1 MKSVIKVIKKNYYKY
16 KHSMYFRARFI
27 YTKYYEKLDVIPN
40 TVLLQSY
47 DGSSVSGNPYYIL
60 KELVHNSKYKK
71 MKIYV
76 VSDHKNFNKNCKFLI
91 NKNFDSYIEIVKIHT
106 KRYCELLA
114 SCQYLI
120 NNSTFAPY
128 FIKKEGQIYLNTWH
142 GTPLKHLGRKI
153 YDAPNEIGNTQRNFL
168 MADYLLYPNDFT
180 YEHMTEDYMIRNYY
194 KGKYIVSGYPRN
206 SIFFDVKKQE
216 EIKKQ
221 LELSQKKIIVYM
233 PTWRGT
239 LVKKDNTKQH
249 VYIMHMLYELD
260 KAFDDNVVMF
270 VKLHSLGNFKIPF
283 DSLEHIKAFPNT
295 FETYELLSIAD
306 CLITDYSS
314 VLFDYANT
322 GRKIILYGYDFEE
335 YMRNKGT
342 YFPYNDLPFVFVK
355 NVDEMLYEIK
365 HLEKYDKYNSFNLK
379 YNIYD
384 SIDAAE
390 KICDLVFCNND
401 KNIQVYEGKMFNST
415 KDNVFVFGGSMAKNG
430 ITTALRGLLKYV
442 DKSEKNYI
450 LTFYKT
456 KTERNKYVINDFDFV
471 DYMPIQGSKNM
482 TMFEAII
489 IFLYFRIGMRF
500 FLTHKI
506 VNKIFKRELKRL
518 YPNIQF
524 KYAIHY
530 SGYEKPIIYL
540 IDAMEVK
547 KIIYIH
553 NDMRQEQR
561 TKKNFDLRSFKYA
574 LQRFDNIIC
583 IRDTSKNE
591 VMKMCKKINK
601 AKVVVAHNLNDIETI
616 KQKAKANIILDDNTY
631 CNVSNE
637 TLNSIMS
644 DDSLDKIVNI
654 GRYSPEKGHK
664 RLIDAFVNYYKQ
676 NSNSY
681 LIIIGGDGRSFKETQ
696 EYVANM
702 NNSHIILI
710 KNISNPYPILSK
722 ACCFIL
728 SSYYEGLPMTIMEAL
743 ILNRKVISTDI
754 VGPREFLGEGYGF
767 LVDNSEEGILQG
779 LLDYK
784 SGKLNN
790 LKKFDAEKF
799 NEQALQEFYDIIEK

>member
-1 MKSVIKVIKKNYYKY
+1 MKIIIKIIKKNYYKY
-16 KHSMYFRARFI
+16 RHSMYFRAKFI
-27 YTKYYEKLDVIPN
+27 YTKYYEKLSVIPN
-40 TVLLQSY
+40 TILLQSY
-47 DGSSVSGNPYYIL
+47 DGSSISGNPYYIL
-60 KELVHNSKYKK
+60 KELTCDSKYEKF
-71 MKIYV
+71 KIYV
-76 VSDHKNFNKNCKFLI
+76 VSDHKNFNKNVEFLCSKDF
-91 NKNFDSYIEIVKIHT
+91 NSRVEIVKIHT

-128 FIKKEGQIYLNTWH
+128 FVKKEGQIYLNTWH

-180 YEHMTEDYMIRNYY
+180 YEHMTEDYMIKKYY
-194 KGKYIVSGYPRN
+194 KGKYVISGYPRN
-206 SIFFDVKKQE
+206 SIFFDIKKQKE
-216 EIKKQ
+216 LKKQ
-221 LELSQKKIIVYM
+221 LELDQQKIIVYM

-239 LVKKDNTKQH
+239 LVKKDNTKQY

-260 KAFDDNVVMF
+260 NAFDNNTIMF

-283 DSLEHIKAFPNT
+283 DSFKHIKPFPSIL
-295 FETYELLSIAD
+295 ETYELLSIAD

-314 VLFDYANT
+314 VFFDFANT
-322 GRKIILYGYDFEE
+322 GRKIILYGYDADE
-335 YMRNKGT
+335 YMKTKGT
-342 YFPYNDLPFVFVK
+342 YFPYNDLPFTFVN
-355 NVDEMLYEIK
+355 NVNEILYEIQ
-365 HLEKYDKYNSFNLK
+365 HLSKYRKYSLFNQKYNT
-379 YNIYD
+379 YD
-384 SIDAAE
+384 SINAT
-390 KICDLVFCNND
+390 KQICDLIFCDND
-401 KNIQVYEGKMFNST
+401 KNIKVYDGKLFNST

-430 ITTALRGLLKYV
+430 ITTALKGLLKHI
-442 DKSEKNYI
+442 DKNKRNYI

-456 KTERNKYVINDFDFV
+456 KTEKNKKVINDFDFI
-471 DYMPIQGSKNM
+471 DYMPIQGPKNM
-482 TMFEAII
+482 TMFEAFI
-489 IFLYFRIGMRF
+489 IFLYFRVGIRF
-500 FLTHKI
+500 CLTQKI

-530 SGYEKPIIYL
+530 SGYEKQIIYL
-540 IDAMEVK
+540 IDAMNAK
-547 KIIYIH
+547 KIMYIH
-553 NDMRQEQR
+553 NDMRKEQK
-561 TKKNFDLRSFKYA
+561 TKKNFDLKSFRYA
-574 LQRFDNIIC
+574 LQKFDNIIC
-583 IRDTSKNE
+583 IRETSKDE
-591 VMKMCKKINK
+591 VIKMCKKIDTE
-601 AKVVVAHNLNDIETI
+601 KVVVAHNLNDIETI
-616 KQKAKANIILDDNTY
+616 KQRAKENIVLDDNTY
-631 CNVSNE
+631 CNVSIE
-637 TLNSIMS
+637 TLNSIIS
-644 DDSLDKIVNI
+644 NDRTDKIVNI

-664 RLIDAFVNYYKQ
+664 RLIDAFMNYYKQ

-681 LIIIGGDGRSFKETQ
+681 LIIIGGDGRSFKKTQ
-696 EYVANM
+696 EYVAEM

-743 ILNRKVISTDI
+743 ILNKKVISTDI
-754 VGPREFLGEGYGF
+754 TGPREFLKQGYGF

-784 SGKLNN
+784 NGKLSN